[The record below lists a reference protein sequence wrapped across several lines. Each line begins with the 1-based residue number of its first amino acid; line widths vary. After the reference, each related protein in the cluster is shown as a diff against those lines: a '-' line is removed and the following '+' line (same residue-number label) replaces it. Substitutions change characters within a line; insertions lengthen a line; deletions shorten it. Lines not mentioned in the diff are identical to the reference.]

1 VIRGTTKQEAQP
13 KNRIEAGEHRPPSFF
28 TRFLDLPRWEQ
39 YAAAAAVI
47 CLLAWLGASGWT
59 RLFAFGSQGGWFSTL
74 SLIGSVSVIVLSIV
88 GTVTPHEDEE
98 GTKGSGTKGNA
109 RQPILITMAM
119 LPALGGAIELL
130 QHFWASVA
138 LVAAAGMAF
147 AAYRLFADE
156 RDDAH

>member
-1 VIRGTTKQEAQP
+1 MIRGTTKQDAGP
-13 KNRIEAGEHRPPSFF
+13 KNRIGAGATRSPSFF
-28 TRFLDLPRWEQ
+28 ARFLDLPRWEQ
-39 YAAAAAVI
+39 YCAAAAVI

-59 RLFAFGSQGGWFSTL
+59 HLFSFGSQGGWFFTL

-88 GTVTPHEDEE
+88 GTVTPHEAPIDED
-98 GTKGSGTKGNA
+98 TKSTA
-109 RQPILITMAM
+109 RERILITMAM

-130 QHFWASVA
+130 QHFWASVG

-156 RDDAH
+156 RNDA

>member
-1 VIRGTTKQEAQP
+1 MIRGTTKEEAQP
-13 KNRIEAGEHRPPSFF
+13 KNRIEAGEHRAPSFF

-88 GTVTPHEDEE
+88 GTVTPHDDEG
-98 GTKGSGTKGNA
+98 GTKSNA

-130 QHFWASVA
+130 QHFWASVG